1 MIRSSQI
8 SFHSTSNPFCLKNTL
23 SQVLQFLQ
31 SSTNQSPIHLIFI
44 WLELSKATTY
54 DSTEFI
60 CLRTET
66 LRLPVS
72 GLMCPFIL
80 RGLVLISNDVKFFT
94 QNLLGQDLPLLEG
107 KTWPHLKRGDK
118 SKPLKQQGKPT
129 DYSGWE
135 CGGSFQG
142 HILSASLLVG
152 PVVTSLFISQ
162 PSSLKPQCFGSFTS
176 FLWWWR
182 MKNMFLLTLL
192 VRASDITISFQL
204 DEGRPQN
211 CWLVQTL
218 SKAAKWNWF
227 KNGSNHICHNRNWS
241 SMYSIQSRVLSHT
254 KYRLEETSS
263 DYTTFE

>member
-1 MIRSSQI
+1 MIRSLQI
-8 SFHSTSNPFCLKNTL
+8 SFRSTSNPFCLKNTL

-31 SSTNQSPIHLIFI
+31 SSTNQSPIRLIFI
-44 WLELSKATTY
+44 WLELSNATTY

-60 CLRTET
+60 CMRNET
-66 LRLPVS
+66 LSLPVS

-142 HILSASLLVG
+142 RILSASLLVG

-162 PSSLKPQCFGSFTS
+162 ASSLEPQFCKFHFFSVMVKDEEYVSPHIACSG
-176 FLWWWR
+176 LRHYNIIPAWWR
-182 MKNMFLLTLL
+182 EATELLACTNTERSCQMEL
-192 VRASDITISFQL
+192 V
-204 DEGRPQN
+204 
-211 CWLVQTL
+211 
-218 SKAAKWNWF
+218 
-227 KNGSNHICHNRNWS
+227 
-241 SMYSIQSRVLSHT
+241 
-254 KYRLEETSS
+254 
-263 DYTTFE
+263 